1 MCMSWNSDTFP
12 TREELSAALT
22 SQTRPFDASLP
33 VDAVLGV
40 GFNWL
45 CGPYGTGFVYDRL

>member
-1 MCMSWNSDTFP
+1 MSWNSDTFP